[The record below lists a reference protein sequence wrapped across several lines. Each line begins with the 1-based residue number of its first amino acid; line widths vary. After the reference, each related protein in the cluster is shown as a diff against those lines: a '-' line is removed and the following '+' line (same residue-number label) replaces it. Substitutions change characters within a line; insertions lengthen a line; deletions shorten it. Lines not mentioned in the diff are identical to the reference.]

1 MVDKYRPEG
10 AYPGLV
16 SDWTVIKFPAGYVTR
31 WVTKNKLDLQKS
43 RGWQVVRPSV
53 FGEDVLVAHQDR
65 DNKADY
71 ILYNGHILCYMP
83 QDWAD
88 ARTAEVKGISDGAF
102 DSNMKQTAEVIESLG
117 SKTHGEIKVIDGG
130 DK

>member
-1 MVDKYRPEG
+1 MTDKYMPEG

-16 SDWTVIKFPAGYVTR
+16 ADWTVIKFPAGYVTR
-31 WVTKNKLDLQKS
+31 WVTRKKLDLQKA

-53 FGEDVLVAHQDR
+53 FKEDVMVAHQDV

-71 ILYNGHILCYMP
+71 ILYNDHILCYMP

-88 ARTAEVKGISDGAF
+88 ARMKEVQEISGAAHEN
-102 DSNMKQTAEVIESLG
+102 NMKQTAEAIESLG
-117 SKTHGEIKVIDGG
+117 SKVHGEIKVTDSRNE
-130 DK
+130 